1 MTGRRSR
8 TQMTW
13 VARTR
18 LKNEVIIIIKLKMSN
33 KRINIMFIGD
43 GAVGK
48 TSLISQFDTR
58 KFKKEHIRSIGI
70 DSIRVNYTTLEDK
83 YECEVKLWDTAG

>member
-1 MTGRRSR
+1 MTERRLR
-8 TQMTW
+8 ILMTW
-13 VARTR
+13 VARAMTR
-18 LKNEVIIIIKLKMSN
+18 LKNEVFIITKMSN

-48 TSLISQFDTR
+48 TSLINQFDTR

-70 DSIRVNYTTLEDK
+70 DSIRVNYTTQEDK